1 MRRGLGRP
9 PFDRQIITDASM
21 HPSRSSRSRTDEVL
35 TGLLGFAWHQVRDL
49 QGSTQVEVWMW
60 ILCSVQGFIYENET

>member
-1 MRRGLGRP
+1 
-9 PFDRQIITDASM
+9 M
-21 HPSRSSRSRTDEVL
+21 HPQPFEQIAHREVL

-49 QGSTQVEVWMW
+49 QGSTQVEVWMR